1 MGESALAG
9 SPFFCC
15 LSEYIMF
22 GCIYGS
28 VALFRLAVMDVCLLR

>member
-1 MGESALAG
+1 MGNRLW
-9 SPFFCC
+9 PVPHFFYC

-28 VALFRLAVMDVCLLR
+28 VALFRLAVMVVRLLR